1 MATETAHRRARLS
14 IEIEPELQQK
24 IKDAAEDKNLSVR
37 DYVLTIL
44 QRALDEHERTTTD
57 EHDVAWTRL
66 SAGAFARDWDS
77 DEDRVYDRLS

>member
-1 MATETAHRRARLS
+1 MATGTAHRRARLS
-14 IEIEPELQQK
+14 IEIEPELRQK
-24 IKDAAEDKNLSVR
+24 IKDAAEGKNLSVR